1 MRILLLTCN
10 TGGGHNSAAEAVCCE
25 FVKRSI
31 DCEIQDAL
39 SFVSKSYSEIISNG
53 HTYVYRYLPRL
64 FGAAYRFE
72 ERHKP
77 RFIYEQVALGAKR
90 FAEFLNS
97 HPCDAIVSC
106 HIFGS
111 MLVTA
116 ARKRYGLKTPHYA
129 VMTDYALCPGIGMVD
144 AKRVFIPA
152 EELRGEY
159 ICEHIDNDRIVTSGI
174 PVRNA
179 FSTGMDKATARTRL
193 KLSPKDKVILLFS
206 GSIGCGKLHLVAPVL
221 EKALPRDTTLV
232 IICGRNKKLYE
243 RLRESCGSRTR
254 VVGHTS
260 RVAEYMAAADLCI
273 TKPGGLSTT
282 ELLVSHLPMVL
293 MLSVPGCET
302 HNLDYFVGHGVAVG
316 TDNWDEAIRLTLEL
330 IGDTERLDGM
340 RRRLEHLGYPGG
352 ATVVADTVLKDFSFS
367 REQCNDEIVFHSTRR
382 ERV

>member
-10 TGGGHNSAAEAVCCE
+10 TGGGHNSATEALRSE
-25 FVKRSI
+25 FARRSI

-39 SFVSKSYSEIISNG
+39 SFVSKSFSEIISNG

-90 FAEFLNS
+90 FATFLS
-97 HPCDAIVSC
+97 HHPYDAIVSC

-144 AKRVFIPA
+144 VKRVFIPA
-152 EELRGEY
+152 EELRGDY
-159 ICEHIDNDRIVTSGI
+159 ICEHFDNEQIVTSGI
-174 PVRNA
+174 PIHNT
-179 FSTGMDKATARTRL
+179 FSAGMDKMTARERL
-193 KLSPKDKVILLFS
+193 KFPLKGKVLLLFS
-206 GSIGCGKLHLVAPVL
+206 GSIGCGKLHQVAPAL
-221 EKALPRDTTLV
+221 EQALPQDATLV
-232 IICGRNKKLYE
+232 IICGRNKKLYK
-243 RLRESCGSRTR
+243 RLKDSCGSRTK

-282 ELLVSHLPMVL
+282 ELLVSQLPMVL

-302 HNLDYFVGHGVAVG
+302 HNLEYFVSQGVAVG
-316 TDNWDEAIRLTLEL
+316 TDNWDEAIQLTLEL
-330 IGDTERLDGM
+330 IGNTERLDDM
-340 RRRLEHLGYPGG
+340 RERLKKLGYPGG
-352 ATVVADTVLKDFSFS
+352 ATIIADTLLKDFSSFKG
-367 REQCNDEIVFHSTRR
+367 EL
-382 ERV
+382 